1 MVIGGVTAQS
11 DGESEPGTDDRNA
24 QYAGTGNA
32 QYAGTGNVQCASA
45 GSA

>member
-11 DGESEPGTDDRNA
+11 DGEPEPGTDDRNA
-24 QYAGTGNA
+24 QYAGAGNT
-32 QYAGTGNVQCASA
+32 QYAGA